1 MASASSFCCPNP
13 NLISPENDVV
23 SYSKR
28 LFSSSRS
35 LFLGSKLVSTK
46 TIRFRNRIESVSLS
60 GWHPISASCCESFDV
75 VIIGA
80 GIIRLTIARQLLIE
94 SKLSVAVVEKAIPCS
109 DATGA
114 GKVVSEEIF
123 HLPKTRTLFLCK
135 MQIISFM
142 VNNFFVCSCLDFCFS
157 LSSSLSIARLF
168 LSQSHLVLFFFSLSH
183 SRTCGL
189 DQNF

>member
-1 MASASSFCCPNP
+1 MASVSLFYCPNP
-13 NLISPENDVV
+13 NPISPENGVV

-75 VIIGA
+75 VIIRARILG
-80 GIIRLTIARQLLIE
+80 LTIARQLLIR
-94 SKLSVAVVEKAIPCS
+94 SKLFVAVVEKAILCS
-109 DATGA
+109 GAAGA

-123 HLPKTRTLFLCK
+123 H
-135 MQIISFM
+135 
-142 VNNFFVCSCLDFCFS
+142 
-157 LSSSLSIARLF
+157 
-168 LSQSHLVLFFFSLSH
+168 
-183 SRTCGL
+183 
-189 DQNF
+189 